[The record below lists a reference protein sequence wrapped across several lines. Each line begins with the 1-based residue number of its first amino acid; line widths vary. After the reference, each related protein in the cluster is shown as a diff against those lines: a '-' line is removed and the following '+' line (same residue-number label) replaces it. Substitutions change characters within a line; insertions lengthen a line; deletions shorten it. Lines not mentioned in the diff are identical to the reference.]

1 MKNKNYEI
9 SYNDKLFKEVTADS
23 FDDVIESVVGAST
36 NIGEEV
42 NACVSVD
49 YEATYAEVNFISKT
63 GDEIN
68 TKICIKGID

>member
-36 NIGEEV
+36 NLGEDI
-42 NACVSVD
+42 NTYVSVD
-49 YEATYAEVNFISKT
+49 YESTYAEVSFLSKA
-63 GDEIN
+63 GEEIN
-68 TKICIKGID
+68 TKICIKGIE